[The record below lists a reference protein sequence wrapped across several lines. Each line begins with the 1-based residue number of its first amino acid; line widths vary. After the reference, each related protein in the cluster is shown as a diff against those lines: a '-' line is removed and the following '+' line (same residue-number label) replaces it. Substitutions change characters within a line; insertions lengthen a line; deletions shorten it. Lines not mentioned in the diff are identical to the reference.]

1 MSRRAG
7 AVWFIGVTVAAV
19 GTELLFALDGDGGTV
34 PWTGYLT
41 RLPWWALAPLVLG
54 FSLWLPYHLWDAK
67 RRAERQARLAGLLT
81 AQAALLDRLP
91 PAEAETA
98 TAVLDNLIASEDR
111 ADAEQQPTDR

>member
-7 AVWFIGVTVAAV
+7 AVWFIGITVAAV
-19 GTELLFALDGDGGTV
+19 GTELLFALDSSPGTV

-41 RLPWWALAPLVLG
+41 QLPWWALAPLVLG

-91 PAEAETA
+91 AAEAETA
-98 TAVLDNLIASEDR
+98 TAVLDNLIAAEDR

>member
-54 FSLWLPYHLWDAK
+54 FSVWLPWHLWDAK
-67 RRAERQARLAGLLT
+67 RRAEQRAADHAGMKS
-81 AQAALLDRLP
+81 
-91 PAEAETA
+91 EA
-98 TAVLDNLIASEDR
+98 R